1 MGKTVREKHPLPRPL
16 LPARIVLKI
25 IEPKSSKDLQR
36 SILKLSYF
44 YLRVLR
50 SKKGNS
56 THPSRSCLTGTLS
69 PRVLNCAL
77 SFTPFHPLL
86 WKLPG
91 LPQDWTI
98 PYYTLC
104 PQTFILLPPEH
115 QGLFSASS
123 CSLPSLSGL
132 LLSGREGGL
141 IFAGYLLLAVHHAEG
156 FTCVSR

>member
-1 MGKTVREKHPLPRPL
+1 MGKTVREKHLLPQSL
-16 LPARIVLKI
+16 LPARIVVKT

-36 SILKLSYF
+36 SMLKLSYF

-50 SKKGNS
+50 SKRGNA
-56 THPSRSCLTGTLS
+56 THPSRSRLTGSLS
-69 PRVLNCAL
+69 PRVLNRAL
-77 SFTPFHPLL
+77 SFTPFLPLL

-91 LPQDWTI
+91 LPQDWRI

-104 PQTFILLPPEH
+104 PQTSILLPPEH
-115 QGLFSASS
+115 QGLFSASP

-132 LLSGREGGL
+132 LL
-141 IFAGYLLLAVHHAEG
+141 FAGYLLLAVHHAEG